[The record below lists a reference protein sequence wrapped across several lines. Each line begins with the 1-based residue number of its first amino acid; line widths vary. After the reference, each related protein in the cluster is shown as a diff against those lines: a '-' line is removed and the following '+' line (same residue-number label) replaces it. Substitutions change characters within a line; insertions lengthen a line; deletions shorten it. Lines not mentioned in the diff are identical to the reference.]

1 MNTFDSEQLITE
13 ARTQIAAATD
23 FTALKKLETK
33 LLGSPELKAALASLK
48 SLPPE
53 SRAAMGTKVQAVRTQ
68 ILALVRERGEQLKT
82 AQPISEAFD
91 PTIAAAPYRF
101 GAIHPIERFIRMI
114 EDAFT
119 SMGFEVLEGPEVEQS
134 KYNFD
139 LLNIPKDHPSRDQWD
154 TFYLAGAGNLVM
166 RTHTSPMQIRA
177 MEHRE
182 PPVKLIVPG
191 RVYRHEATDASHEA
205 MFYQVEGLVIDKN
218 VRLTDLI
225 GTLVDLVKRIY
236 GSSIEYRLRPH
247 YYPFVEPGMD
257 LDMARRGPDGS
268 LHWLEMLGSGMVHPK
283 VLKNMGVDPTKYS
296 GYAFGLGID
305 RWMMLYYGIDD
316 VRSSYQ
322 GDLHFLKWF

>member
-1 MNTFDSEQLITE
+1 MNTFDSEQLIAH
-13 ARTQIAAATD
+13 ARAQVSSAVD
-23 FTALKKLETK
+23 FNVLKKLETK
-33 LLGSPELKAALASLK
+33 LVGSPELKTALASLK
-48 SLPPE
+48 SLPSE
-53 SRAAMGTKVQAVRTQ
+53 SRAELGKKVHAVRTE
-68 ILALVRERGEQLKT
+68 ILNLVRERADQLKV
-82 AQPISEAFD
+82 AQPITEPFD
-91 PTIAAAPYRF
+91 ATIAAGPHRF
-101 GAIHPIERFIRMI
+101 GSLHPIEQFIRKV
-114 EDAFT
+114 EDVFV
-119 SMGFEVLEGPEVEQS
+119 SMGFEVLEGPEVEHS

-154 TFYLAGAGNLVM
+154 TFYLKGAGNLVM

-177 MEHRE
+177 MEQRT

-225 GTLVDLVKRIY
+225 GTLVDLTRTIFGKSVN
-236 GSSIEYRLRPH
+236 YRLRPH

-257 LDMARRGPDGS
+257 LDMAREAKDGS
-268 LHWLEMLGSGMVHPK
+268 THWLEMLGSGLIHPK
-283 VLKNMGVDPTKYS
+283 VLKNMGVDPAKYS

-316 VRSSYQ
+316 IRSSYQ
-322 GDLHFLKWF
+322 GDLNLLKQF